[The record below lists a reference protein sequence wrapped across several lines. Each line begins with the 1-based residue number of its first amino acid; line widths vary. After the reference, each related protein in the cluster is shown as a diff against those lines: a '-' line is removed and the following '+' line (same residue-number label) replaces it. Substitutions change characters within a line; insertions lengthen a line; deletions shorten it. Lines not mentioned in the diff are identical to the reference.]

1 MTINVPPQSS
11 VTAKGT
17 QLGGIYLNTPPID
30 NNICRVFYEIYI
42 R

>member
-11 VTAKGT
+11 VAAKVT
-17 QLGGIYLNTPPID
+17 QLGGIYLNTPPYRQQHLQALYAIH
-30 NNICRVFYEIYI
+30 I

>member
-11 VTAKGT
+11 VAAKVT
-17 QLGGIYLNTPPID
+17 QLGGNYLNMPPID